1 MNFDEIA
8 NDSGSIIEIN
18 NEKTKNN
25 KKINNEKNKLNKK
38 IKKQII
44 FTFQVDKTGLLY

>member
-18 NEKTKNN
+18 NEKQEFIKMLV
-25 KKINNEKNKLNKK
+25 EK
-38 IKKQII
+38 
-44 FTFQVDKTGLLY
+44 YMP